1 MKLDLE
7 VFFFFPQK
15 QTSVKGHSKFY
26 IKFSASKEVILHH
39 LLGRSLEEQRRHVK
53 GVGAVPAFL
62 IHGPVWVRSM
72 TIHSKKFCFLFF
84 YIGQDFKLGWEKY
97 F

>member
-1 MKLDLE
+1 M
-7 VFFFFPQK
+7 
-15 QTSVKGHSKFY
+15 
-26 IKFSASKEVILHH
+26 
-39 LLGRSLEEQRRHVK
+39 K

-72 TIHSKKFCFLFF
+72 IIHSKKFCFLFF
-84 YIGQDFKLGWEKY
+84 YIGQDFKLGWDKD